1 MHADKGGSIGDKTLC
16 NGNGAMTHEKTFGDA
31 IAELRTGLGLTQAQ
45 FAHRLYVTRQ
55 CVSRWETGE
64 TQPGI
69 DMVKLI
75 CVEFGTPIE
84 RFFNMPSGQ
93 CCQCCGMPL
102 PASELHGTEADGS
115 SSPDYCAWCYEG
127 GEFSAGDIS
136 MDDFIETT
144 AHQTAEALGATLD
157 ESVSLMGATLPL
169 LKRWREK
176 NRTRR
181 HV

>member
-1 MHADKGGSIGDKTLC
+1 MHTSKEMQAGD
-16 NGNGAMTHEKTFGDA
+16 ATHGKESDAATREETFGDA
-31 IAELRTGLGLTQAQ
+31 IASLRAELGLTQAQ

-75 CVEFGTPIE
+75 CSEFGAPLG
-84 RFFNMPSGQ
+84 RFFNMPAGQ
-93 CCQCCGMPL
+93 FCQSCGMPL
-102 PASELHGTEADGS
+102 TAPELHGTEKDGS
-115 SSPDYCAWCYEG
+115 SSPDYCAWCYKNG
-127 GEFSAGDIS
+127 AFCSGDVI

-144 AHQTAEALGATLD
+144 APHTAKALGAKLD
-157 ESVSLMGATLPL
+157 ESVSLMGATLPR

-176 NRTRR
+176 N
-181 HV
+181 